1 MNELNNA
8 LAQYQ
13 AAIYEQTWLSFE
25 MVLGAGFISIIA
37 GFLLGLA
44 LFNIQRV
51 SRTLSLITLPLRI
64 IVTLMGS
71 YPIVIMAVVLVPFLR
86 IMYGTSLGSEVGQF
100 ILMVWGVFFFTSL
113 INSSLSDKEDDD
125 RLPVRIVKN
134 IRLLIVMLISG
145 NAILGVLGLGGLGE
159 LVIRL
164 NDQSFNIGLI
174 IIVGLIYLA
183 FIAVIELFFAI
194 LVGILRSQLIP
205 IESVNAS
212 KQIQSSSHQSSSQN
226 GRAEI
231 PSASKREN
239 SASDL
244 DYLIR
249 KK

>member
-44 LFNIQRV
+44 LFNIQRI

-145 NAILGVLGLGGLGE
+145 NAILGE
-159 LVIRL
+159 I
-164 NDQSFNIGLI
+164 
-174 IIVGLIYLA
+174 
-183 FIAVIELFFAI
+183 
-194 LVGILRSQLIP
+194 
-205 IESVNAS
+205 
-212 KQIQSSSHQSSSQN
+212 
-226 GRAEI
+226 GRAHV
-231 PSASKREN
+231 
-239 SASDL
+239 
-244 DYLIR
+244 
-249 KK
+249 